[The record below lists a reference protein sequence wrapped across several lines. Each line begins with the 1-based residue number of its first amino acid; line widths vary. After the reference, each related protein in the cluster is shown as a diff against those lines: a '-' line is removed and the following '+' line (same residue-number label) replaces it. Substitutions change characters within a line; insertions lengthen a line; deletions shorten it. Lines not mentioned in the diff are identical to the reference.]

1 MFHIITIGDATLD
14 TFLVIDN
21 NSEDCKLNKEKR
33 WLSLHYADKISIV
46 HSTQSV
52 GGNAANV
59 AVGMKKLGFTTAI
72 VTELGDD
79 VNGHVI
85 MDDLTRQKVDTSFAK
100 ILKDRDTRY
109 SIVLNYQ
116 AERTILSYHAPRHY
130 TLPTI
135 PKTKWI
141 YYSSLGANFEK
152 LQDALVHYLKKN
164 PEVKLAMNPG
174 SYQIKNGVKKIREL
188 LSRTDVLL
196 VNKEE
201 AEKIVG
207 QKKKPKELL
216 RALHTHGVQTIAI
229 TDSGKG
235 SFGSDGE
242 HMLSM
247 PAYPIAPIAKTGAG
261 DAFAS
266 GFLSALLHGKDVGE
280 AMQWG
285 TANASGVIQKF
296 GAQNGLLTKTG
307 IVKLIEKYKN
317 VRPTLLK

>member
-1 MFHIITIGDATLD
+1 MLHILTIGDATLD

-59 AVGMKKLGFTTAI
+59 AVGMRKLGFKTAI

-85 MDDLTRQKVDTSFAK
+85 MDDLARQKVDTSFVK
-100 ILKDRDTRY
+100 ILKGKDTRY

-130 TLPTI
+130 TLPTL

-141 YYSSLGANFEK
+141 YYSSLGASFEK

-174 SYQIKNGVKKIREL
+174 SHQIKNGIKKIREL

-201 AEKIVG
+201 AEGLVG
-207 QKKKPKELL
+207 KKKKIKDLL
-216 RALHTHGVQTIAI
+216 RALHIHGVQTVAI

-242 HMLSM
+242 HMLFM

-266 GFLSALLHGKDVGE
+266 GFLSALLHGKNLSE

-285 TANASGVIQKF
+285 TANAGGVIQKF
-296 GAQNGLLTKTG
+296 GAQNGLLTKAG
-307 IVKLIEKYKN
+307 VLKLVEKYKN